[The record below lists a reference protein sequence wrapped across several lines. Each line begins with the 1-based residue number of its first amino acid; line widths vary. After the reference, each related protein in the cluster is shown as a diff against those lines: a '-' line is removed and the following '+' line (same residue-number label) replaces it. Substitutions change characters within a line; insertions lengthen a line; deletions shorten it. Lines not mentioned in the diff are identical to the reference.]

1 MSELY
6 QVSSLTKFYGAKAA
20 LNNVTFG
27 VEPGRLVGL
36 LGPNGSG
43 KTTLLKISAGLLQ
56 ATTGQ
61 VLIDGQEPGP
71 YTKAVTAFL
80 PDRMA
85 LPTEYRVQDA
95 VAFYRDFFSDFDT
108 AKVHAMLAD
117 LKLEPGQRIGAM
129 SKGTQE
135 KLQLCLTMGRQA
147 RLYLLDEPLGGVDP
161 AAREYILRTIL
172 CNYNEDAAVVIS
184 THLIED
190 VETALDEVLLLKDGA
205 LLAHQNVDEL
215 REESGKSLDEYFRE
229 AFRC

>member
-6 QVSSLTKFYGAKAA
+6 QVSALTKFYGAKAA
-20 LNNVTFG
+20 LTNVTFG
-27 VEPGRLVGL
+27 VEPGRRVGL

-61 VLIDGQEPGP
+61 VWIDGQEPGP

>member
-6 QVSSLTKFYGAKAA
+6 QVSALTKFYGAKAA

-27 VEPGRLVGL
+27 LEPGRLVGL

-61 VLIDGQEPGP
+61 VWIDGQEPGP

>member
-6 QVSSLTKFYGAKAA
+6 QVSALTKFYGAKAA

-43 KTTLLKISAGLLQ
+43 KTTLLTISAGLLQ

>member
-6 QVSSLTKFYGAKAA
+6 QVSALTKFYGAKAA

-85 LPTEYRVQDA
+85 LPTEYRVQNA

>member
-6 QVSSLTKFYGAKAA
+6 QVSALTKFYGAKAA

-27 VEPGRLVGL
+27 LEPGRLVGL

>member
-6 QVSSLTKFYGAKAA
+6 QVSALTKFYGAKAA

-43 KTTLLKISAGLLQ
+43 KTTLLKISVGLLQ

>member
-6 QVSSLTKFYGAKAA
+6 QVSALTKFYGAKAA

-61 VLIDGQEPGP
+61 VWTDGQEPGP

-190 VETALDEVLLLKDGA
+190 VETALDEVLLLKGGA

>member
-6 QVSSLTKFYGAKAA
+6 QVSALTKFYGAKAA

-95 VAFYRDFFSDFDT
+95 VAFYLDFFSDFDT

>member
-6 QVSSLTKFYGAKAA
+6 QVSALTKFYGAKAA

-85 LPTEYRVQDA
+85 LPTEYRVQDS

>member
-6 QVSSLTKFYGAKAA
+6 QVSALTKFYGAKAA

-161 AAREYILRTIL
+161 AAREYMLRTIL

>member
-6 QVSSLTKFYGAKAA
+6 QVSALTKFYGAKAA

-135 KLQLCLTMGRQA
+135 KLQICLTMGRQA

-190 VETALDEVLLLKDGA
+190 VETALDEVLLLKGGA

>member
-6 QVSSLTKFYGAKAA
+6 QVSALTKFYGAKAA

-108 AKVHAMLAD
+108 AKVHAMLTD

>member
-6 QVSSLTKFYGAKAA
+6 QVSALTKFYGAKAA

-56 ATTGQ
+56 ASSGQ

>member
-6 QVSSLTKFYGAKAA
+6 QVSALTKFYGAKAA

-61 VLIDGQEPGP
+61 VWIDGQEPGP
-71 YTKAVTAFL
+71 YTKAVPAFL

-190 VETALDEVLLLKDGA
+190 VETALDEVLLLKGGA

>member
-6 QVSSLTKFYGAKAA
+6 QVSALTKFYGAKAA

-61 VLIDGQEPGP
+61 VWIDGQEPGP

-147 RLYLLDEPLGGVDP
+147 RLYLFVDP

-205 LLAHQNVDEL
+205 LLAQQNVDEL

>member
-6 QVSSLTKFYGAKAA
+6 QVSALTKFYGAKAA

-27 VEPGRLVGL
+27 VKPGRLVGL

-205 LLAHQNVDEL
+205 LLAQQNVDEL

>member
-6 QVSSLTKFYGAKAA
+6 QVSALTKFYGAKAA

-80 PDRMA
+80 SDRMA

-190 VETALDEVLLLKDGA
+190 VETALDEVLLLKGGA

>member
-6 QVSSLTKFYGAKAA
+6 QVSALTKFYGAKAA

-61 VLIDGQEPGP
+61 VWIDGQEPGP

-95 VAFYRDFFSDFDT
+95 VAFYLDFFSDFDT

>member
-6 QVSSLTKFYGAKAA
+6 QVSALTKFYGAKAA

-135 KLQLCLTMGRQA
+135 KMQLCLTMGRQA

>member
-6 QVSSLTKFYGAKAA
+6 QVSALTKFYGAKAA

-190 VETALDEVLLLKDGA
+190 VETVLDEVLLLKDGA
-205 LLAHQNVDEL
+205 LLAQQNVDEL

>member
-6 QVSSLTKFYGAKAA
+6 QVSALTKFYGAKAA

-43 KTTLLKISAGLLQ
+43 KTTLLQISAGLLQ

>member
-6 QVSSLTKFYGAKAA
+6 QVSALTKFYGVKAA

-190 VETALDEVLLLKDGA
+190 VETVLDEVLLLKDGA
-205 LLAHQNVDEL
+205 LLAQQNVDEL

>member
-6 QVSSLTKFYGAKAA
+6 QVSALTKFYGAKAA

-61 VLIDGQEPGP
+61 VWIDGQEPGP

-95 VAFYRDFFSDFDT
+95 VAFYLDFFSDFDT

-117 LKLEPGQRIGAM
+117 LKLETGQRIGAM

-205 LLAHQNVDEL
+205 LLAHQNVDKL

>member
-6 QVSSLTKFYGAKAA
+6 QVSALTKFYGAKAA

-71 YTKAVTAFL
+71 YTKAMTAFL

-85 LPTEYRVQDA
+85 LPTEYRVQEA

>member
-6 QVSSLTKFYGAKAA
+6 QVSALTKFYGAKAA

-205 LLAHQNVDEL
+205 LLAQQNVDEL

>member
-6 QVSSLTKFYGAKAA
+6 QVSALTKFYGAKAA

-117 LKLEPGQRIGAM
+117 LKLQPGQRIGAM

>member
-6 QVSSLTKFYGAKAA
+6 QVSALTKFYGAKAA

-117 LKLEPGQRIGAM
+117 LKLEPGQRIGSM

>member
-6 QVSSLTKFYGAKAA
+6 QVSALTKLYGAKAA

>member
-6 QVSSLTKFYGAKAA
+6 QVSALTKFYGAKAA

-61 VLIDGQEPGP
+61 VWIDRQEPGP

>member
-6 QVSSLTKFYGAKAA
+6 QVSALTKFYGAKAA

-71 YTKAVTAFL
+71 YTKAVTVFL

>member
-6 QVSSLTKFYGAKAA
+6 QVSALTKFYGAKAA

-27 VEPGRLVGL
+27 VELGRLVGL

>member
-6 QVSSLTKFYGAKAA
+6 QVSALTKFYGAKAA

-190 VETALDEVLLLKDGA
+190 VETVLDEGLLLKDGA
-205 LLAHQNVDEL
+205 LLAQQNVDEL
-215 REESGKSLDEYFRE
+215 RVESGKSLDEYFRE

>member
-6 QVSSLTKFYGAKAA
+6 QVSALTKFYGAKAA

-27 VEPGRLVGL
+27 VKPGRLVGL

-95 VAFYRDFFSDFDT
+95 VAFYRDIFSDFDT

-184 THLIED
+184 THLVED

-205 LLAHQNVDEL
+205 LLAQQNVDEL